1 MSQSKFVG
9 ALTGLALLAGCGGND
24 GTTPA
29 PEENL
34 GQGMS
39 WEEFL
44 SQVYQEPESG
54 IFIAD
59 GDTTFATEKHL
70 REFYDNNVKNGQ
82 LIVHRVG
89 GADAAWSATQKL
101 NLTYCVSTTFGNN
114 YNRMVQVMASAT
126 AAWEAAGHVKFV
138 HVSAQDSNCTAS
150 NNNVL
155 FDVRPINVGGQY
167 IARAFFPGDARSS
180 RNVLFDN
187 TAFQPM
193 GVWTLE
199 GVTRHELGHVLGFRH
214 EHTRPEAGTC
224 FEDSSWRALT
234 TYDGA
239 SVMHYPHCNG
249 TQAGDLV
256 LTAKDI
262 QGIQA
267 LYGTPNGEPPPP
279 PPPPPE
285 GTPTSLTRSGTVAAG
300 ATSPFGPFAVVA
312 RSTFKVVMTGTG
324 DPDLYVRFGSAPT
337 TSAYNCRPY
346 LNGASETCEIEV
358 PEGQTSA
365 YISVVGY
372 TAATFNLAIDY
383 LRPVGSP
390 DPGPGTGGGPTTETR
405 SGSVARNT
413 NVQVGSFSVKAG
425 TNFKVVMTG
434 TGDPDLYVRWGSAP
448 TTSAYNCRPY
458 ANGPN
463 ETCDLPVPAGQTTAH
478 IMVRGYTASTYN
490 LAITYTKP

>member
-1 MSQSKFVG
+1 MSMSQSKFVG
-9 ALTGLALLAGCGGND
+9 ALTGLALLAGCGGSD

-29 PEENL
+29 SEETL

-44 SQVYQEPESG
+44 SLVYQEPDTG

-89 GADAAWSATQKL
+89 GADAKWNDTQKL
-101 NLTYCVSTTFGNN
+101 NLTYCVSTSFGNN
-114 YNRMVQVMASAT
+114 YQTVVNAMASAT
-126 AAWEAAGHVKFV
+126 AAWEAAGYVKFV

-155 FDVRPINVGGQY
+155 FDVRPINVNGQY

-187 TAFQPM
+187 SAFGPM
-193 GVWTLE
+193 GVWTLA

-214 EHTRPEAGTC
+214 EHTRPEARTC
-224 FEDSSWRALT
+224 FEDNNWRELT
-234 TYDGA
+234 AYDGA

-249 TQAGDLV
+249 TQTGDLV
-256 LTAKDI
+256 LTTKDV

-285 GTPTSLTRSGTVAAG
+285 GVPTTETRSGSVAAN
-300 ATSPFGPFAVVA
+300 ANVNYGPFTIVP
-312 RSTFKVVMTGTG
+312 RSTFKVVMTGTGTGDPDLYVRFGSAPTTTEYNCRPYLAGANETCEIEVPEGVTSAYIMVRGYSAANFSLTINYLAPLGGGNGTPTSETRSGSVTSGGSQNYGAFSVKAGTNFKVVMTGSG

-346 LNGASETCEIEV
+346 LSGASETCDIAV
-358 PEGQTSA
+358 PAGQTTA
-365 YISVVGY
+365 YIMVRGY
-372 TAATFNLAIDY
+372 TAATFNLAI
-383 LRPVGSP
+383 
-390 DPGPGTGGGPTTETR
+390 
-405 SGSVARNT
+405 N
-413 NVQVGSFSVKAG
+413 
-425 TNFKVVMTG
+425 
-434 TGDPDLYVRWGSAP
+434 
-448 TTSAYNCRPY
+448 
-458 ANGPN
+458 
-463 ETCDLPVPAGQTTAH
+463 
-478 IMVRGYTASTYN
+478 
-490 LAITYTKP
+490 YTKP